1 MVVVTSENEWGF
13 WRNLCIEWQRSSMN
27 VELIVGV
34 VVPLPVLLA
43 IMDA

>member
-1 MVVVTSENEWGF
+1 MVVVTIENERF
-13 WRNLCIEWQRSSMN
+13 WRNPCIKWQRSSMN
-27 VELIVGV
+27 IELIVGV

>member
-1 MVVVTSENEWGF
+1 MVVVMSENEWF
-13 WRNLCIEWQRSSMN
+13 WRSPCIEWQRSSTN
-27 VELIVGV
+27 ADLIVGV